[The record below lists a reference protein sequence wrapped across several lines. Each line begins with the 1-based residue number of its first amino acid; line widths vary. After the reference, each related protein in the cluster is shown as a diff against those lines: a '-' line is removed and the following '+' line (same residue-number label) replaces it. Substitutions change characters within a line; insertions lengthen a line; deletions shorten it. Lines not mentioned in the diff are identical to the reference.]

1 MTPESESRKSLPALF
16 PFPAVART
24 KSGIEFDPRG
34 DVWQFREAVSAIS
47 IKFKRLRAY
56 PELLSGFKVVLLWYF
71 ENYAADTCR
80 AHFHNFKHFCKRI
93 SDETGQ
99 PLGAVGSEEIL
110 NYKANLSSRQLGR
123 LGSLSALFRKWY
135 SLGVPGVSEE
145 AVKLLDGM
153 RIPGAPKGISVLTHD
168 PIDGPLNDL
177 EFDAVVAGVKRAF
190 DSQRITLEDYV
201 LAMLFIALGQRP
213 VQYATLKVC
222 DLIRGA
228 VADGGYLYSLSVP
241 RAKQKGGFVREQF
254 KNRLLNS
261 TLGALVWKHAKN
273 VEKRFEGVL
282 ADATLAPL
290 FPATISRFNE
300 PLGFEFHRTGQ
311 SISDTFTAVID
322 SLRVISVRTGERINT
337 HPYRFRRTTGSRA
350 AVEGHGELVIA
361 ELLDHTDTQNVGV
374 YVQAVPEIV
383 ERIDRA
389 LALYLAPLAQA
400 FAGKIIISEEHATRY
415 GDSAS
420 RICDPRFNPTLKPM
434 GNCGSYG
441 FCGALVPIACYTCQ
455 SFEPWLDGPHEAVLE
470 YLITERER
478 ILSSSDMRIASINDR
493 TILAVAEV
501 VTHCKKIVSSPAE
514 VLDV

>member
-1 MTPESESRKSLPALF
+1 MTLKSGRRESLPGIFSL
-16 PFPAVART
+16 PTVSRT
-24 KSGIEFDPRG
+24 KSGIEFHPRE
-34 DVWQFREAVSAIS
+34 DIWQLREAASTIC
-47 IKFKRLRAY
+47 IKFKKLRAH

-80 AHFHNFKHFCKRI
+80 AYFHNFKHFCERI
-93 SDETGQ
+93 SDKAGQ

-110 NYKANLSSRQLGR
+110 NYKASLSSRQMGR
-123 LGSLSALFRKWY
+123 LGSLSVLFRKWR
-135 SLGVPGVSEE
+135 SLGVPGVSGE
-145 AVKLLDGM
+145 AVKLLEGM
-153 RIPGAPKGISVLTHD
+153 RISGAPKGISVLTHD

-177 EFDAVVAGVKRAF
+177 EFDAVVAGVKKAF
-190 DSQRITLEDYV
+190 DSQRITLESYV

-222 DLIRGA
+222 DVMRGA
-228 VADGGYLYSLSVP
+228 AADGGYLYSLSVP

-261 TLGALVWKHAKN
+261 SLGVLLWSHAKS
-273 VEKRFEGVL
+273 VEKRFEDVL

-290 FPATISRFNE
+290 FPATVSRYNE

-311 SISDTFTAVID
+311 SISDAFTAIID
-322 SLRVISVRTGERINT
+322 SLRVISVRTGERINV

-374 YVQAVPEIV
+374 YVQSVPEIV

-389 LALYLAPLAQA
+389 LALHLAPLAQA
-400 FAGKIIISEEHATRY
+400 FAGKIIPSEEQATRH

-441 FCGALVPIACYTCQ
+441 FCGALAPIACYTCQ

-470 YLITERER
+470 YLIAERER
-478 ILSSSDMRIASINDR
+478 ILANSNMRIASINDR

-501 VTHCKKIVSSPAE
+501 VIRCKKMVSLPAE